1 MELIS
6 ESDDDSDNDYVVKKM
21 RNDAADQVQDN
32 QKSVIIILKSLLPI
46 QCCIS

>member
-1 MELIS
+1 MH
-6 ESDDDSDNDYVVKKM
+6 DDDSDNDYVVKKM

-32 QKSVIIILKSLLPI
+32 QMSVIIILKRLLPI